1 MSDNYKNIILDHSMK
16 KGLIFYNIP
25 FL

>member
-1 MSDNYKNIILDHSMK
+1 MSDNYKNIIQDHSMK
-16 KGLIFYNIP
+16 KGLIFYYIP